1 MQTDRLKFLGFRAL
15 LWLAVIAS
23 PVGSGWAQQPD
34 SAMELLRAGQAAAA
48 EQAFGREIER
58 SPNDPDHWLGRG
70 LARSRLQRWEA
81 AMQDL
86 EQAVALAP
94 GYAEAWSAL
103 ADVYR
108 WNERWSAAADAY
120 ARLAVLRPQD
130 AQVQV
135 WRARSLWQ
143 LKDADGARLAA
154 RRALELGANPA
165 DVPLLNEKTPQERAQ
180 QRAQE
185 STGALTERDYDWALS
200 VGAART
206 SAGSASAS
214 DNSLT
219 LRRYTDWG
227 SIALERMSVRR
238 FDRVDQAWAL
248 DAYPRLWSGAY
259 ANVRYQTSDR
269 VELYPNRSWRVE
281 LFQNIGGGWELAASH
296 DELGF
301 GSGVRI
307 QGVAVGRY
315 WGDFFARWRHQ
326 TVKSDSSS
334 GRGNRLLVRYYYQG
348 DADHYVEANASQG
361 RSDDFS
367 SALSQS
373 SQSDSRGVVW
383 YHFLNRHWGFKLG
396 LSESHDSSAVNAR
409 ARDVSASLI
418 RRW

>member
-1 MQTDRLKFLGFRAL
+1 MQ
-15 LWLAVIAS
+15 
-23 PVGSGWAQQPD
+23 
-34 SAMELLRAGQAAAA
+34 LLRAGQAAAA
-48 EQAFGREIER
+48 EQAFGRDIER
-58 SPNDPDHWLGRG
+58 SPKDPDHWLGRG

-94 GYAEAWSAL
+94 AYAEAWSAL

-143 LKDADGARLAA
+143 LQDADGARLAA
-154 RRALELGANPA
+154 RRALELGADAA
-165 DVPLLNEKTPQERAQ
+165 DVPLLNAKTPQERAQ
-180 QRAQE
+180 E
-185 STGALTERDYDWALS
+185 STGTLTGREYDWALS
-200 VGAART
+200 VGAAHTT
-206 SAGSASAS
+206 SGSASAD
-214 DNSLT
+214 DNSVS

-227 SIALERMSVRR
+227 SIALERMSLRR
-238 FDRVDQAWAL
+238 FDLVDQAWAV

-259 ANVRYQTSDR
+259 ANVRYQASDR
-269 VELYPNRSWRVE
+269 VELYPHRSWRLE
-281 LFQNIGGGWELAASH
+281 LFQNIGAGWELAASH

-307 QGVAVGRY
+307 QGVAVGKY
-315 WGDFFARWRHQ
+315 WGNFFARWRHQ
-326 TVKSDSSS
+326 TVRSDSSS
-334 GRGNRLLVRYYYQG
+334 SRGDRLLLRYYYTG
-348 DADHYVEANASQG
+348 DADHYVEGNFSQG

-367 SALSQS
+367 SALLQS
-373 SQSDSRGVVW
+373 ARSDSRGVVW

-396 LSESHDSSAVNAR
+396 LSQSHDSSAYNAR
-409 ARDVSASLI
+409 ARDVSASLT